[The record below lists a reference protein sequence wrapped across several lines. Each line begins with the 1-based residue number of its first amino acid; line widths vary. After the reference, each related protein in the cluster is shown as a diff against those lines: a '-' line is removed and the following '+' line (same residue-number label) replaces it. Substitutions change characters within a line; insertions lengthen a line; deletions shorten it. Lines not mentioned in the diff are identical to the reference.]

1 LAKGAVGDAYPKEP
15 TKRALEN
22 YKAVDANK
30 MISQHS
36 FLVKTGKTALALGD
50 KEAALKYFTNI
61 KENFQSAPEAAS
73 VDALIGF
80 VSIKTKVKGWQ
91 LHFIKSNFNKC
102 NCQLFESN
110 Y

>member
-1 LAKGAVGDAYPKEP
+1 
-15 TKRALEN
+15 
-22 YKAVDANK
+22 

-73 VDALIGF
+73 VDALIGL
-80 VSIKTKVKGWQ
+80 SQ
-91 LHFIKSNFNKC
+91 
-102 NCQLFESN
+102 
-110 Y
+110 